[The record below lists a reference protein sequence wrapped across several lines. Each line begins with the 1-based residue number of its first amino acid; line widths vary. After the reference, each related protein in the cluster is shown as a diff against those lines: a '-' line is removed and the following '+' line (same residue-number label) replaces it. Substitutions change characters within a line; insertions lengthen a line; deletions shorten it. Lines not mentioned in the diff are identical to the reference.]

1 MMSSVLN
8 RQVVVY
14 IDDIL
19 IYSDTLEDH
28 VQHVRAVLQRLIQYQ
43 LFAKIEKCDFHQTS
57 ISFLGYIISPGGVAM
72 EEGKVKAVVEWPRPT
87 TLKELQ
93 RFLGFANFYRR
104 FIRGF
109 SMVAEPLTA
118 LVRKGTS
125 CLPWNE
131 LTLNLHCLSV
141 CSLPYDLS
149 LSLDTECSL
158 PAHDPPPD
166 STHASTDHHH
176 PELPFYL
183 TFLLNKLCCIWICL
197 CPLIY
202 YRSHSLLHV

>member
-1 MMSSVLN
+1 M
-8 RQVVVY
+8 
-14 IDDIL
+14 L
-19 IYSDTLEDH
+19 ICAVIAFHLFCIRDH
-28 VQHVRAVLQRLIQYQ
+28 YQAFICSIHHVG
-43 LFAKIEKCDFHQTS
+43 FAKYCLSTCACPS
-57 ISFLGYIISPGGVAM
+57 VSPSTQSTCYL
-72 EEGKVKAVVEWPRPT
+72 WP
-87 TLKELQ
+87 
-93 RFLGFANFYRR
+93 
-104 FIRGF
+104 
-109 SMVAEPLTA
+109 
-118 LVRKGTS
+118 
-125 CLPWNE
+125 
-131 LTLNLHCLSV
+131 TLNLHCLSV

-202 YRSHSLLHV
+202 YRILRRKKIQQLCLLYPLLSPPKHLNWPLIIICWRD